1 MKYIQPQVFLNS
13 FTCPHCG
20 AIAKQDWWMKRWSVD
35 QPNGNKDIHPL
46 RVGTCHHCQ
55 KTTLWVDDKMY
66 FPDTGNAPFPNP
78 EMPES
83 VLKLYVEAAAIS
95 SKSPRGNES
104 TTNRPALSG
113 TIKRSKPAIR
123 ISDGPCPGATVP

>member
-55 KTTLWVDDKMY
+55 KQHYGLMIKCTFLT
-66 FPDTGNAPFPNP
+66 P
-78 EMPES
+78 EM
-83 VLKLYVEAAAIS
+83 LHFK
-95 SKSPRGNES
+95 PRN
-104 TTNRPALSG
+104 A
-113 TIKRSKPAIR
+113 
-123 ISDGPCPGATVP
+123 